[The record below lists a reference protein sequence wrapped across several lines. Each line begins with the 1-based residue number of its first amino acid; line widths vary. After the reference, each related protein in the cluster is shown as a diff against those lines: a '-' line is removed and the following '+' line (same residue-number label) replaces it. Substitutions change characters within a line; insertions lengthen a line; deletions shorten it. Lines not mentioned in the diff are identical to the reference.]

1 MQVPLAATTLQPAHA
16 EVAGTLTVLHLPE
29 QRLDG
34 GAAAA
39 VAIPPVP
46 GAQLAV
52 HPLTRGHGVR
62 LASPRRR
69 RIAQGGAL
77 LVILLRSDDQLALR
91 ALAGSVSLGP
101 VAGIRHRGP
110 QHDPALVGH
119 SG

>member
-1 MQVPLAATTLQPAHA
+1 MFVHIEPLLDVHAPSLRDPKHATTRLTQGA
-16 EVAGTLTVLHLPE
+16 LTVLHLPE
-29 QRLDG
+29 HRLDG

-39 VAIPPVP
+39 IAIPPVP

-110 QHDPALVGH
+110 
-119 SG
+119 